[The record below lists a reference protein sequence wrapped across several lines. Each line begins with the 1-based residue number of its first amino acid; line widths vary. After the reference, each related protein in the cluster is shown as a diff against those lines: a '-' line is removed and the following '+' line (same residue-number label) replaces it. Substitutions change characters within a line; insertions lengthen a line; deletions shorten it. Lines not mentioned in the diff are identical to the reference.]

1 MRIRTADLSDLK
13 EIARVE
19 AACFPAAEAA
29 TEEEFEKRLTFY
41 KDHFWLMFEE
51 EKLIAFV
58 DGMVTNQETIS
69 DDLFA
74 DASKHNPT
82 GDWAAVCGLNVLP
95 GFRRRGYAAKLV
107 EKFIAEAKNEG
118 RRGCILTCKE
128 HLLHYY
134 ARFGFVNTG
143 VSASVHGGA
152 TWYDMRLVF

>member
-1 MRIRTADLSDLK
+1 MEPFRDLNNLFLYPELPSC
-13 EIARVE
+13 A
-19 AACFPAAEAA
+19 
-29 TEEEFEKRLTFY
+29 LTFAGALLEGTVPGY
-41 KDHFWLMFEE
+41 TTLN
-51 EKLIAFV
+51 
-58 DGMVTNQETIS
+58 VTGRETIS

-82 GDWAAVCGLNVLP
+82 GDWAAVFGLNVLP
-95 GFRRRGYAAKLV
+95 DFRRRGYAAKLV